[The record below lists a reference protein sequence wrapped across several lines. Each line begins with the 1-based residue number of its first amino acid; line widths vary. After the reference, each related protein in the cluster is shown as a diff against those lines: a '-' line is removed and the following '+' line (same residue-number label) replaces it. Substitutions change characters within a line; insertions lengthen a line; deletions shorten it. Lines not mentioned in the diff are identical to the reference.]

1 MRIASVAGAFP
12 KNYFSQEVLVSALK
26 QYWGDRLKKPE
37 VLDKLHANVSV
48 KGRYMSMPLEG
59 YYGLSTW
66 GEANDTWIQTGLE
79 IGEEAITSALKPIG
93 LPARELDAIY
103 VVSVTGI
110 ASPSLDARLINR
122 LGLCPN
128 IKRNPIFGLGC
139 VAGAAGIARAADYV
153 RAFPGQTAVLLA
165 VELCSL
171 TIQRDDLSMAN
182 LISAGLFGDGAAA
195 VIITGDERDFQGP
208 EIIAT
213 RSTFYPDTERTM
225 GWEISE
231 KGFQIVLSPGVPDV
245 VKQNLGRDVKQFLSD
260 LGLTRED
267 ISSWV
272 FHTGG
277 PKVLEAVEDALDLK
291 NDELAASWDSLAK
304 VGNLSSVSVLLVLE
318 DVMANRRPEPGSYG
332 ILGAMGPGFCSELIL
347 LKW

>member
-12 KNYFSQEVLVSALK
+12 KHYFSQEVLVEALK
-26 QYWGDRLKKPE
+26 QYWGERLKRPE
-37 VLDKLHANVSV
+37 VLDKLHSNVKV
-48 KGRYMSMPLEG
+48 RGRYMSMPLEG

-66 GEANDTWIQTGLE
+66 GEANNVWIETGLD
-79 IGEEAITSALKPIG
+79 IGEEAITAALKPIG
-93 LPARELDAIY
+93 LPAREVDAIF

-110 ASPSLDARLINR
+110 ASPSLDARLVNR

-128 IKRNPIFGLGC
+128 IKRNPLFGLGC

-153 RAFPGQTAVLLA
+153 RGFPGPYRDTAGRGAMFADHPAQRPVDGEFDFRGAFWRRCRRCGDYRRRKRFSGAGNHRHAFDVLP
-165 VELCSL
+165 
-171 TIQRDDLSMAN
+171 N
-182 LISAGLFGDGAAA
+182 
-195 VIITGDERDFQGP
+195 
-208 EIIAT
+208 
-213 RSTFYPDTERTM
+213 TERTM
-225 GWEISE
+225 GWDISE

-245 VKQNLGRDVKQFLSD
+245 VKQNLGKDAEQFLSD
-260 LGLTRED
+260 LGLEKKD
-267 ISSWV
+267 ISSWI

-277 PKVLEAVEDALDLK
+277 PKVLEAVEEAL
-291 NDELAASWDSLAK
+291 ELTNGELEASWECLAK

-318 DVMANRRPEPGSYG
+318 DVMANHRPEPGSYG

>member
-1 MRIASVAGAFP
+1 MKIASVAGAFP
-12 KNYFSQEVLVSALK
+12 KNYFDQETLTGALK
-26 QYWGDRLKKPE
+26 QYWGERLKRPE
-37 VLDKLHANVSV
+37 VLDKLHANVCV
-48 KGRYMSMPLEG
+48 KGRHMALPLEG
-59 YYGLSTW
+59 YYGMQTW
-66 GEANDTWIQTGLE
+66 GQANDAWIRTGME
-79 IGEEAITSALKPIG
+79 IGEEAITKALKPIG
-93 LPARELDAIY
+93 LPARELDAIF

-110 ASPSLDARLINR
+110 ASPSLDARLANR
-122 LGLCPN
+122 MGLCPN

-195 VIITGDERDFQGP
+195 VIIAGDERDFGGP

-213 RSTFYPDTERTM
+213 RSTFYPNTERTM

-245 VKQNLGRDVKQFLSD
+245 VRENLGRDAKQFLSD
-260 LGLTRED
+260 LGLRRED
-267 ISSWV
+267 ISSWI

-277 PKVLEAVEDALDLK
+277 PKVLEAVEDALELK
-291 NDELAASWDSLAK
+291 NGELDASWDCLAN

-318 DVMANRRPEPGSYG
+318 DVMANRRPEPGTYG